1 MLYLIYEVQIMSK
14 IKYDYIF
21 YFFGVCLVVLL
32 LVVTLVKENINNE
45 LFGDNLIINRTEF
58 IERNNY
64 NIQINYPK
72 LKNSKINKQVEK
84 LINEEK
90 KLFLKKVKKN
100 KNYENELNINYNYV
114 VLDNLYSIHIRSYSY
129 IGKNNDYRR
138 IDKIIYYDSSSNKE
152 VKIDNIVSSNKFYEV
167 LRNETYDYLNDN
179 VEKYNIKD
187 INSLSNKLIAVKDN
201 YKIVT
206 FDKDGIE
213 LSLEPNI
220 VSNYK
225 NEINI
230 SVEYQDVIK
239 YLNVNYIKVDA
250 KSDNK
255 TDNLVSKNY
264 DRIRDSKNFEGKKL
278 VAITFDDGPGYSK
291 TEKLITELDKR
302 DARVSF
308 FMLGE
313 IANKQKELV
322 KKVYD
327 YGHTIGSHTYDH
339 KNLRKLGDEQL
350 FFEVNYTNEILSGI
364 IGEDIRFI
372 RPPYGAYN
380 TDILSKIN
388 MAFILWNVDTLDWK
402 YRNAEKVRDYIVEHA
417 EDGDIIL
424 LHDIHATSV
433 DGAIMAID
441 ILKNEGYEF
450 VSLDEMLVFRN
461 VNLQTNTAYRFFK

>member
-1 MLYLIYEVQIMSK
+1 MSK

-21 YFFGVCLVVLL
+21 YVLGVCLVVLL
-32 LVVTLVKENINNE
+32 LTLILVKENINNK
-45 LFGDNLIINRTEF
+45 LFGDSLIINRTEF
-58 IERNNY
+58 IDRNNY

-90 KLFLKKVKKN
+90 KFFLRKVRKN
-100 KNYENELNINYNYV
+100 KNYENELNINYSYV
-114 VLDNLYSIHIRSYSY
+114 ILDNLYSIHIRSYSY
-129 IGKNNDYRR
+129 TGKNNDYRR
-138 IDKIIYYDSSSNKE
+138 IDKIIYYDSSNNKE

-167 LRNETYDYLNDN
+167 LRNKTYDYLNDN

-187 INSLSNKLIAVKDN
+187 ISSLSNKLTAVKNN

-206 FDKDGIE
+206 FGKDGIE

-220 VSNYK
+220 VSDYK

-230 SVEYQDVIK
+230 SILYQDVIK
-239 YLNVNYIKVDA
+239 YLNVNYIKVDT
-250 KSDNK
+250 KSDNNI
-255 TDNLVSKNY
+255 DNLVSKNY

-313 IANKQKELV
+313 LANKQKDLV

-339 KNLRKLGDEQL
+339 KNLKKLRDEQL

-424 LHDIHATSV
+424 LHDIHATTI

-441 ILKNEGYEF
+441 ILKNEGFEF

>member
-1 MLYLIYEVQIMSK
+1 MTY
-14 IKYDYIF
+14 IK
-21 YFFGVCLVVLL
+21 
-32 LVVTLVKENINNE
+32 E
-45 LFGDNLIINRTEF
+45 
-58 IERNNY
+58 
-64 NIQINYPK
+64 
-72 LKNSKINKQVEK
+72 
-84 LINEEK
+84 
-90 KLFLKKVKKN
+90 
-100 KNYENELNINYNYV
+100 
-114 VLDNLYSIHIRSYSY
+114 
-129 IGKNNDYRR
+129 
-138 IDKIIYYDSSSNKE
+138 
-152 VKIDNIVSSNKFYEV
+152 
-167 LRNETYDYLNDN
+167 
-179 VEKYNIKD
+179 
-187 INSLSNKLIAVKDN
+187 AVKDN

-206 FDKDGIE
+206 FGKDGIK

-220 VSNYK
+220 VSDYK

-230 SVEYQDVIK
+230 IILYQDVIK
-239 YLNVNYIKVDA
+239 YLNVNYIKVDT
-250 KSDNK
+250 KNDNNI
-255 TDNLVSKNY
+255 DNLVSKNY

>member
-1 MLYLIYEVQIMSK
+1 MSK

-21 YFFGVCLVVLL
+21 YVFGVCLVVLL

-250 KSDNK
+250 KSDNE
-255 TDNLVSKNY
+255 TDNFVSKNY

-313 IANKQKELV
+313 LANKQKELV

>member
-1 MLYLIYEVQIMSK
+1 MSK

-21 YFFGVCLVVLL
+21 YVLGVCLVVLL
-32 LVVTLVKENINNE
+32 LTLILVKENINNK
-45 LFGDNLIINRTEF
+45 LFGDSLIINRTEF
-58 IERNNY
+58 IDRNNY

-90 KLFLKKVKKN
+90 KFFLRKVKKN
-100 KNYENELNINYNYV
+100 KNYENELNINYSYV
-114 VLDNLYSIHIRSYSY
+114 ILDNLYSIHIRSYSY
-129 IGKNNDYRR
+129 TGKNNDYRR
-138 IDKIIYYDSSSNKE
+138 IDKIIYYDSSNNKE

-167 LRNETYDYLNDN
+167 LRNKTYDYLNDN
-179 VEKYNIKD
+179 VEKYKIKD
-187 INSLSNKLIAVKDN
+187 ISSLSNKLTAVKNN
-201 YKIVT
+201 YKIFT
-206 FDKDGIE
+206 FGKDGIE

-220 VSNYK
+220 VSDYK

-230 SVEYQDVIK
+230 SILYQDVIK
-239 YLNVNYIKVDA
+239 YLNVNYIKVDT
-250 KSDNK
+250 KNDNNI
-255 TDNLVSKNY
+255 DNLVSKNY

-313 IANKQKELV
+313 LANKQKDLV

-339 KNLRKLGDEQL
+339 KNLKKLRDEQL

-417 EDGDIIL
+417 VDGDIIL
-424 LHDIHATSV
+424 LHDIHATSI

-441 ILKNEGYEF
+441 ILKNEGFEF

>member
-1 MLYLIYEVQIMSK
+1 MSK

>member
-1 MLYLIYEVQIMSK
+1 MLYLIYEVYIMSK

-21 YFFGVCLVVLL
+21 YVLGVCLVVFLL
-32 LVVTLVKENINNE
+32 TLILVKENINNE
-45 LFGDNLIINRTEF
+45 LFGDSLIINRTEF
-58 IERNNY
+58 IDRNNY

-90 KLFLKKVKKN
+90 KFFLRKVKKN
-100 KNYENELNINYNYV
+100 KNYENELNINYSYV
-114 VLDNLYSIHIRSYSY
+114 ILDNLYSIHIRSYSY
-129 IGKNNDYRR
+129 TGKNNDYRR
-138 IDKIIYYDSSSNKE
+138 IDKIIYYDSSNNKE

-167 LRNETYDYLNDN
+167 LRNKTYDYLNDN

-187 INSLSNKLIAVKDN
+187 ISSLSNKLTAVKNN

-206 FDKDGIE
+206 FGKDGIE

-220 VSNYK
+220 VSDYK

-230 SVEYQDVIK
+230 SILYQDVIK
-239 YLNVNYIKVDA
+239 YLNVNYIKVDT
-250 KSDNK
+250 KNDNNI
-255 TDNLVSKNY
+255 DNLVSKNY

-313 IANKQKELV
+313 LANKQKDLV

-339 KNLRKLGDEQL
+339 KNLKKLRDEQL

-424 LHDIHATSV
+424 LHDIHATSI

-441 ILKNEGYEF
+441 ILKNEGFEF

>member
-1 MLYLIYEVQIMSK
+1 MSK

-21 YFFGVCLVVLL
+21 YVLGVCLVVLL
-32 LVVTLVKENINNE
+32 LTLILVKENINNE
-45 LFGDNLIINRTEF
+45 LFGASLIISRTEF
-58 IERNNY
+58 IDRNNY

-90 KLFLKKVKKN
+90 KLFLRKVKKN
-100 KNYENELNINYNYV
+100 KNYENELNINYSYV
-114 VLDNLYSIHIRSYSY
+114 ILDNLYSIHIRSYSY
-129 IGKNNDYRR
+129 TGKNNDYRR
-138 IDKIIYYDSSSNKE
+138 IDKIIYYDSSNNKE

-167 LRNETYDYLNDN
+167 LRNKTYDYLNDN

-187 INSLSNKLIAVKDN
+187 ISSLSNKLTAVKNN

-206 FDKDGIE
+206 FGKDGIE

-220 VSNYK
+220 VSDYK

-230 SVEYQDVIK
+230 SILYQDVIK
-239 YLNVNYIKVDA
+239 YLNVNYIKVDT
-250 KSDNK
+250 KNDNNI
-255 TDNLVSKNY
+255 DNLVSKNY

-313 IANKQKELV
+313 LANKQKDLV

-339 KNLRKLGDEQL
+339 KNLKKLRDE
-350 FFEVNYTNEILSGI
+350 
-364 IGEDIRFI
+364 
-372 RPPYGAYN
+372 
-380 TDILSKIN
+380 
-388 MAFILWNVDTLDWK
+388 
-402 YRNAEKVRDYIVEHA
+402 
-417 EDGDIIL
+417 
-424 LHDIHATSV
+424 
-433 DGAIMAID
+433 
-441 ILKNEGYEF
+441 
-450 VSLDEMLVFRN
+450 
-461 VNLQTNTAYRFFK
+461 